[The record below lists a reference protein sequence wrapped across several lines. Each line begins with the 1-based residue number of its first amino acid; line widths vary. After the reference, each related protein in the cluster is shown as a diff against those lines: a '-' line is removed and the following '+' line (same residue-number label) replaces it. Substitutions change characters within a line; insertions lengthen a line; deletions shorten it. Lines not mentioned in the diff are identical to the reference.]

1 MASYPYYNDDPSD
14 PNGKKQRNMWDRGA
28 LQGLGGM
35 FSGLRSNF
43 LQPHSSQLLLGGLGM
58 LGGGPESAMKG
69 LVAGSALDT
78 ERTDKRKRDAAIQA
92 LMNDPEGAGI
102 LSGITGA
109 QRDYLLANPAVL
121 DKVIADR
128 MSPPSAGV
136 TINTGG
142 NLPTGYRFIDP
153 NNPSAGAER
162 IEGVHGSE
170 AEQKSEALLTMVEPD
185 YQTALSTFSSLS
197 NPADLAASYGGDIG
211 RYFQS
216 ADYQVAT
223 DAITNIAQSYLYSAS
238 GQAAPDAEVR
248 RMARLVT
255 PALTDKPEAIAMK
268 KKRLGSMVEA
278 IRQKTGTPSN
288 GGQGNLTPNEDG
300 SYDWSP

>member
-1 MASYPYYNDDPSD
+1 MAYYPPDDPQ
-14 PNGKKQRNMWDRGA
+14 NGMIPPGFGRGM
-28 LQGLGGM
+28 QGM
-35 FSGLRSNF
+35 F
-43 LQPHSSQLLLGGLGM
+43 GGLKRGFQGGANALNPYSNRLLAFGAGM
-58 LGGGPESAMKG
+58 LGGGPAGAAKG
-69 LVAGSALDT
+69 LIVGSALDR
-78 ERTDKRKRDAAIQA
+78 ESADRKKLNEAIAGLRADPSGPLGELPESYWNFLEAA
-92 LMNDPEGAGI
+92 DPSVTGKI
-102 LSGITGA
+102 L
-109 QRDYLLANPAVL
+109 
-121 DKVIADR
+121 ADR

-197 NPADLAASYGGDIG
+197 NPADLAASYGGNIG

-248 RMARLVT
+248 RMAGLVT
-255 PALTDKPEAIAMK
+255 PTLTDKPEAIAMK

-278 IRQKTGTPSN
+278 IRQKTGTPA
-288 GGQGNLTPNEDG
+288 LV
-300 SYDWSP
+300 SPDDPLGLR

>member
-1 MASYPYYNDDPSD
+1 
-14 PNGKKQRNMWDRGA
+14 
-28 LQGLGGM
+28 M
-35 FSGLRSNF
+35 FSGNNLLSGAQGMFGGLRRGFQRGGQALHPYSNR
-43 LQPHSSQLLLGGLGM
+43 LMLAGLGM
-58 LGGGPESAMKG
+58 LGGGPSDAMKG

-78 ERTDKRKRDAAIQA
+78 EDADRRKLNEAIQG
-92 LMNDPEGAGI
+92 LMDDT
-102 LSGITGA
+102 SGTGLLA
-109 QRDYLLANPAVL
+109 KASPAERAYLLASPPTL
-121 DKVIADR
+121 SKVMADQ

-197 NPADLAASYGGDIG
+197 NPADLAASYGGNIG

-248 RMARLVT
+248 RMAGLVT
-255 PALTDKPEAIAMK
+255 PTLTDKPEAIAMK
-268 KKRLGSMVEA
+268 KQRLGAMVQA
-278 IRQKTGTPSN
+278 IRAKTGAPP
-288 GGQGNLTPNEDG
+288 LV
-300 SYDWSP
+300 SPDDPLGIR